1 MSRKKTT
8 SKVNLLGQYRAAV
21 CDLMVSL
28 FEHDL
33 TSAHLDR
40 TGRLTGDGA
49 STLQA
54 VQRELEKRLA
64 RFTVVESQRWLK
76 QTALLEVTYKQR
88 DERNKNDEK
97 RMRARSL
104 PVRIPA

>member
-1 MSRKKTT
+1 MSRKKPTP
-8 SKVNLLGQYRAAV
+8 KVNLLGQYRAAV

-40 TGRLTGDGA
+40 TGRLTGHGA
-49 STLQA
+49 STLRA

-76 QTALLEVTYKQR
+76 ESVLLEITYEQK
-88 DERNKNDEK
+88 DNRNKDDEN
-97 RMRARSL
+97 RMRARPL

>member
-1 MSRKKTT
+1 
-8 SKVNLLGQYRAAV
+8 
-21 CDLMVSL
+21 MVSL
-28 FEHDL
+28 FERDL

-49 STLQA
+49 STLRA

-64 RFTVVESQRWLK
+64 RFTVVESRRWVK
-76 QTALLEVTYKQR
+76 QTAQLEITYKQR

-97 RMRARSL
+97 RMRARPL

>member
-1 MSRKKTT
+1 M
-8 SKVNLLGQYRAAV
+8 NLLGQYRAAV

-64 RFTVVESQRWLK
+64 RFTVVESQRWLE
-76 QTALLEVTYKQR
+76 QTAQLEITYKQR
-88 DERNKNDEK
+88 DQRNKNNEK
-97 RMRARSL
+97 RMRARPL